1 MRLSKKM
8 EEQLEVIGK
17 TYDVWFKIWRDTY
30 FPRLI
35 HQPIWFKTHCDLVVG
50 DLVNFLKRD
59 SAVGDI
65 KWTMGMWRTSTEEG
79 MVSCGRPSSSIY

>member
-35 HQPIWFKTHCDLVVG
+35 HQPIWFKTHFDLVVG

-59 SAVGDI
+59 SAVGDA
-65 KWTMGMWRTSTEEG
+65 KWTMGMVEDINR
-79 MVSCGRPSSSIY
+79 GRDSNIPDIEKEL